1 MFAVFSV
8 ISAAASFADSMN
20 KAEFARMHMD
30 VKPVAGWK
38 KSEIEISALKGASL
52 SASKK
57 YARIITDL
65 QLSRFLF

>member
-38 KSEIEISALKGASL
+38 KSEIEIAP
-52 SASKK
+52 
-57 YARIITDL
+57 
-65 QLSRFLF
+65 